1 MRKLVFAALVVTVAV
16 LAVTSGFAAPRMV
29 LPEAE
34 FDFGLVPQNSEI
46 SHVFWIYNQGDDT
59 LKIEKVVPG

>member
-1 MRKLVFAALVVTVAV
+1 MRKLVFTALVLTAVV
-16 LAVTSGFAAPRMV
+16 LAAAPSFGAPRML
-29 LPEAE
+29 LPEME
-34 FDFGLVPQNSEI
+34 FDFGLVPQNSDI